1 MDDQRHLFEIPEGV
15 AYLNCAYMSPQLKSV
30 SEAGFGALRRKTQP
44 WTVTPADFFTEGE
57 IVRSLFARLVNAD
70 AEGVAIVPSVSYGI
84 GIAATNL
91 GITSGD
97 TIVILE
103 EQFPSNVYPW
113 VAAAER
119 TGADVISV
127 KRPGDLDWAA
137 AVIEAIDER
146 TEVVAVPN
154 YHWTDG
160 SRIDVAAVGKAA
172 RAAGAA
178 LVIDASQSLGAAPL
192 DVAEIQP
199 DFLACV
205 GYKWLLGPYS
215 FGYLWVAEEHRF
227 GQPLEHGWITR
238 AKSEDFSGLVD
249 YVDDYQPGARRY
261 DMGERSNFVLTP
273 MAIAALE
280 QLLAWGIDEVAE
292 YASGLSQRA
301 ELAATSL
308 GLEPTPAQSR
318 GPHLTGVRVPG
329 GVPPGLAMDLARG
342 GVYVSVRG
350 DSIRV
355 SAHAFNS
362 TDDIDRLFSSLAE
375 FL

>member
-1 MDDQRHLFEIPEGV
+1 MDDQRHLFAIPEDV

-30 SEAGFGALRRKTQP
+30 SEAGYAAVDRKAEP
-44 WTVTPADFFTEGE
+44 WTVTSDDFFTDGE
-57 IVRSLFARLVNAD
+57 VVRSLFARLLNVD
-70 AEGVAIVPSVSYGI
+70 AEGVAIAPSVSYGV
-84 GIAATNL
+84 GIAAANL
-91 GITSGD
+91 GLTAGN

-113 VAAAER
+113 LDVAER
-119 TGADVISV
+119 SGSVVVTV
-127 KRPGDLDWAA
+127 KRPADLDWTA

-146 TEVVAVPN
+146 TAVVAVPN
-154 YHWTDG
+154 YHWADG
-160 SRIDVAAVGKAA
+160 SRVDLAAVGKAV
-172 RAAGAA
+172 RDAGAA

-192 DVAEIQP
+192 DMAEVRP
-199 DFLACV
+199 DYLVSV

-215 FGYLWVAEEHRF
+215 FGYLWVAEDHRF
-227 GQPLEHGWITR
+227 GRPLEHGWITR

-261 DMGERSNFVLTP
+261 DVGERSNFVLAP

-280 QLLAWGIDEVAE
+280 QLLEWGIDEVAR
-292 YASGLSQRA
+292 YASGLSQHA

-308 GLEPTPAQSR
+308 GLEPTPAQYR
-318 GPHLTGVRVPG
+318 GPHLTGIRVPG
-329 GVPPGLAMDLARG
+329 GVPPSLAADLAKS

-355 SAHAFNS
+355 SAHAFN
-362 TDDIDRLFSSLAE
+362 TAADIDRLFSSLAK
-375 FL
+375 LL